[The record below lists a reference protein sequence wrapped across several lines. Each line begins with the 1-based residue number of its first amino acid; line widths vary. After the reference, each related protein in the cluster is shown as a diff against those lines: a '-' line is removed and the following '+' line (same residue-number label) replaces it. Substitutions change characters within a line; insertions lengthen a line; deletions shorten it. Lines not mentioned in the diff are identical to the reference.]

1 MKQKSIILISLI
13 SILIFFASAEPSF
26 AQKEQKPR
34 AARSVH
40 LWYAAPEATI
50 FYNEVTV
57 EESYPGSY
65 FCVCGFNHGYFGI
78 QELIRGGNKVV
89 IFSVWDPGKQNNPN
103 AVEAEKRVKVLYQGK
118 GVNISRFGNEGTGG
132 KSMFPYAWKIGQ
144 TYKCLVKATVE
155 GDKTTYA
162 AYFYLKETQQW
173 KHLASFQTITKGDHL
188 KGYYS
193 FVEDFY
199 RNRVSAT
206 KRRKARYGN
215 GWVHTVSGDWVALTR
230 ATFTADRTPTLN
242 IDAGVAENAFFLA
255 TGGDTQ
261 NHLPLQSKLARLPDG
276 LTLPD

>member
-1 MKQKSIILISLI
+1 MKQKSIFIMGLILILI
-13 SILIFFASAEPSF
+13 NFDPTNHLF
-26 AQKEQKPR
+26 AQEEKKPR

-40 LWYAAPEATI
+40 LWYSAPDATI

-78 QELIRGGNKVV
+78 QELTRSGKKVV

-103 AVEAEKRVKVLYQGK
+103 AVEQEKRVKVLHQGE
-118 GVNISRFGNEGTGG
+118 GVSISRFGNEGTGG
-132 KSMFPYAWKIGQ
+132 KSMFGYQWKIGQ

-162 AYFYLKETQQW
+162 AYFYLNESQQW
-173 KHLASFQTITKGDHL
+173 KHLASFQTITKGDNL

-199 RNRVSAT
+199 RNRVSAM

-215 GWVHTVSGDWVALTR
+215 GWVHTVSGDWLALTR
-230 ATFTADRTPTLN
+230 ARFTADRTPTLN
-242 IDAGVAENAFFLA
+242 IDAGVVDNAFFLA
-255 TGGDTQ
+255 TGGDTK
-261 NHLPLQSKLARLPDG
+261 NHLPLRSKLLRLPHG